1 MEKAVVMFG
10 GFCIGVFFGY
20 SVLAKMQNR
29 KTIVTIST
37 GIGYVDTRFTSTNNN
52 SGDTYLI
59 TMDGDTLSSGV
70 HDGEKWK

>member
-20 SVLAKMQNR
+20 SVLAEMQNR

-37 GIGYVDTRFTSTNNN
+37 
-52 SGDTYLI
+52 
-59 TMDGDTLSSGV
+59 
-70 HDGEKWK
+70 